1 MPWTARS
8 ATGGRRASAPYFVEL
23 TVGEDRVVLVAR
35 ATLAAVQSRG

>member
-1 MPWTARS
+1 
-8 ATGGRRASAPYFVEL
+8 VEL